1 MKITEYM
8 KMVKNAENGEY
19 VPGEAFEDLI
29 EEYEDMGLDNG
40 GPFILTRQQ
49 QETMDEW
56 ASMLDEDYLS
66 ETPFA
71 DKTFLAEFMKSVPEE
86 EQFKYVENTNNYR
99 SSDKE
104 NCDPN
109 YVIVTRRAVPSEEAK
124 PEQFWSTEHRE
135 ILMGLSNE
143 IPKGSPQR
151 HHSAIMVSTL
161 QNLEEH
167 GHAITNGGSSDGEK
181 VTSSKP
187 FTEDEMLFVYKPMDE
202 IHSFVSY
209 ARNGE
214 VKNEDILATLKEN
227 AMARAEKT
235 GLTDIDMEENT
246 EDLESDE
253 IETDIEPDGFEGPEV
268 GMSQTQV
275 TYTHEDEQI
284 GRSADSISNS
294 FKDTLETPVRP
305 VEQKSNSFIDSLE
318 NAKNRQV
325 DANFSSFNKSLENT
339 KTKLNNPLS
348 NSFLKSLGSKREEC
362 QTGKSDVED
371 EMKAVANEQTLNKYK
386 SLSFKSK
393 LGTLSQ
399 EEQLRMAQLQHEQV
413 VQNYIFQR
421 EQRMNTNPIKMSQG
435 IDMGR

>member
-49 QETMDEW
+49 QETIDEW
-56 ASMLDEDYLS
+56 SSMLDEDFLS

-99 SSDKE
+99 GSNKE

-109 YVIVTRRAVPSEEAK
+109 YVIVTRRAVPSMEAK

-214 VKNEDILATLKEN
+214 VKNEDMLATLREN

-235 GLTDIDMEENT
+235 GLTDIDMEENA
-246 EDLESDE
+246 EDLENDE
-253 IETDIEPDGFEGPEV
+253 FETDIEPDGFEGPEV
-268 GMSQTQV
+268 GMGQAQV
-275 TYTHEDEQI
+275 SYTHEDEQI
-284 GRSADSISNS
+284 GRSTDNISNS

-305 VEQKSNSFIDSLE
+305 VEQNSNSFMDSL
-318 NAKNRQV
+318 N
-325 DANFSSFNKSLENT
+325 NKSKATNQ
-339 KTKLNNPLS
+339 LS
-348 NSFLKSLGSKREEC
+348 NGFLKSLSSKREEY

-421 EQRMNTNPIKMSQG
+421 EQSMNTNPLKMSQG
-435 IDMGR
+435 MDIGR